1 MECVFEMAWM
11 KLFKNV
17 ILVANKLFLIMHN
30 SMKTWKLKK
39 NGNKCDRYISTN
51 MN

>member
-17 ILVANKLFLIMHN
+17 NLVANKMFLIMHN
-30 SMKTWKLKK
+30 RMKTWKLKK
-39 NGNKCDRYISTN
+39 MEINVTDIFQLT
-51 MN
+51 